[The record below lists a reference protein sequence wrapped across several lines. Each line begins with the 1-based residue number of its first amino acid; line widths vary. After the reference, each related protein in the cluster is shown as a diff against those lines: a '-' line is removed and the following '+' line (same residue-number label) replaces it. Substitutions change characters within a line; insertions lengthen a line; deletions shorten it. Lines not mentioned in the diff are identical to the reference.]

1 MKKKVIAVML
11 AMALALGSFSTAGVS
26 EGATKKATLSTK
38 RMSMKVGQSKKIKLK
53 NNKQKVTWKTSS
65 KAVTLKAKK
74 KTGVTV
80 VAKKKGTAKVT
91 AKIGAKKLTCTVT
104 VTGVSADKPSDDNGS
119 NSKPTGDSGNNNVTS
134 TPNNTTVPTT
144 HTPNNTTAPTTHT
157 PNSTTEPTSAP
168 DTTEEPTPTPTP
180 MEITSMAMYG
190 ELAYKY
196 SINDSIFN
204 REYCSLLK
212 PARVGNSNSKDGYHV
227 GEHGLIFNESR
238 LDEESGLHVT
248 VGGTFPEAIKTKGY
262 IIIVPR
268 AILADDKKLGT
279 GQDGSA
285 IWEAIKNEAEAQGS
299 TRHMWGRYKNGGML
313 AAGENVE
320 ERLEA
325 LIEKSKAE
333 ISSCNGIIEEEKIS
347 YGSAVYTYT
356 VDNFT
361 PAITGVLGVSKE
373 DILNNGGMISSY
385 DSYTSYVRLGS
396 TGNKE
401 LDNSGSYW
409 GTDKEYS
416 EYNGVIDGYDVYIV
430 SSESVPQ
437 NIIV

>member
-11 AMALALGSFSTAGVS
+11 IMALALGSFSTASVS

-91 AKIGAKKLTCTVT
+91 AKIGSKKLTCTVT

-119 NSKPTGDSGNNNVTS
+119 NSKPTGDSGSNNVTS
-134 TPNNTTVPTT
+134 TPNNTT
-144 HTPNNTTAPTTHT
+144 APTHT
-157 PNSTTEPTSAP
+157 PNSTTETTSAP

-180 MEITSMAMYG
+180 MEITSTAMYG
-190 ELAYKY
+190 KLAYDY
-196 SINDSIFN
+196 SNGVTGYFD
-204 REYCSLLK
+204 REHCSLLK
-212 PARVGNSNSKDGYHV
+212 PARVGNWDSEDGYHV
-227 GEHGLIFNESR
+227 GEHGLIFNRSR
-238 LDEESGLHVT
+238 LDEESGLYVD
-248 VGGTFPEAIKTKGY
+248 VGGTFPEAITTQGAY

-285 IWEAIKNEAEAQGS
+285 VWEAIKNVAEAQGR
-299 TRHMWGRYKNGGML
+299 TDRMWGRHTMGGKFVP
-313 AAGENVE
+313 GEDMKEKLETMKEQLKAQISGFGGIVVE
-320 ERLEA
+320 E
-325 LIEKSKAE
+325 KSTDN
-333 ISSCNGIIEEEKIS
+333 S
-347 YGSAVYTYT
+347 VTYTYT

-361 PAITGVLGVSKE
+361 PTITGVLGVSKE
-373 DILNNGGMISSY
+373 DILNNGGMI
-385 DSYTSYVRLGS
+385 DSPYTSNVRLGS
-396 TGNKE
+396 TGNEE

-416 EYNGVIDGYDVYIV
+416 EYNGVIDGYDVYIIK
-430 SSESVPQ
+430 SERAPQ
-437 NIIV
+437 NIVV